1 MGGQFLQILRHQKFE
16 MHSYFCAGISNGV
29 AVRVD
34 DVEAAAGGVGAAD
47 GAAIGVANKA
57 TEKICGIET
66 ALSDTT

>member
-1 MGGQFLQILRHQKFE
+1 

-47 GAAIGVANKA
+47 GAAIGVAIGVANKA
-57 TEKICGIET
+57 AEKI
-66 ALSDTT
+66 LRY

>member
-1 MGGQFLQILRHQKFE
+1 